1 MVQGESSVKIHEYQ
15 GKQIFREF
23 GVPTPRGF
31 PAMSVDEAVEAAK
44 KLGGKV
50 WVVKAQI
57 HAGGRGKGG
66 GVKVAKSLDEVRAR
80 AKEILGMQLKTHQTG
95 PEGQKVRR
103 LLVEEGADIKKE
115 MYAGMV
121 VDRGTQRVVLMASS
135 EGGMDIEE
143 VAAKTPEKIRKVFID
158 PAQGLTDDDADE
170 IALAIGI
177 PQSSLSQG
185 RAVFQALYKA
195 FDATDASLAEINP
208 LILTGDGR
216 VIALDA
222 KLNFD
227 DNALFRHPEEVAMR
241 DLDEEDPLEIEASKY
256 DLNYISLDGNIACMV
271 NGAGL
276 AMATMD
282 TIKLFG
288 GAPANFLDVGGGATA
303 ERVTAAFKIM
313 LSNKKVKAILVNIF
327 GGIMKCDTIATGIV
341 SAARE
346 VKLSV
351 PLVVRMKGTNE
362 DLGKKILKDS
372 GLPIISAD
380 NMGEAGKKVVAA
392 VKGKTAK
399 PKPKPKAKPKKKVA
413 KKAKKAKPA
422 KKAKKKK

>member
-1 MVQGESSVKIHEYQ
+1 MKIHEYQ
-15 GKQIFREF
+15 GKQIFREY
-23 GVPTPRGF
+23 GMPTPRGF

-95 PEGQKVRR
+95 PAGQKVRR

-115 MYAGMV
+115 LYAGMV

-158 PAQGLTDDDADE
+158 PAQGLTDADADE
-170 IALAIGI
+170 IALGIGI
-177 PQSSLSQG
+177 PQSSLAQG
-185 RAVFQALYKA
+185 RAVFQALYKC

-227 DNALFRHPEEVAMR
+227 DNALFRHPEEIAMR

-346 VKLSV
+346 VKLNV

-380 NMGEAGKKVVAA
+380 NMGDAGKKAVAA
-392 VKGKTAK
+392 VKAKTAK
-399 PKPKPKAKPKKKVA
+399 PKPKPKPKPKKKAPKA
-413 KKAKKAKPA
+413 KKAKKAK
-422 KKAKKKK
+422 KKK